1 MVFAIATRSSVYFYD
16 TQQKTPFGIV
26 SNIHYTRLTDLAW
39 SDNGQILVVSS
50 TDGFCSIITF
60 ENGELGEV
68 YTESTVK
75 KDRLQDVTNT
85 KKDNLDST
93 KPLKP
98 EEEIEIRKSPIDLK
112 PIIEAGDKIIEIP
125 CDKILSV
132 AGKFSSPDKKD
143 KPATPIAIR
152 KHPRAG
158 NNITGSDEDIAA
170 NKKTPP
176 KEDVTGSTSLT
187 VTPGNRNKGATPI
200 AIRRKPRTPLSNS
213 KVLKQK
219 KTESPSS
226 KLPVIESSVNEE
238 AVDAWPIDE
247 PKPISAVKK
256 DRLSIPEQQPP
267 PPSECFMSPGES
279 DKTQDIVLMV
289 DDDDENSSEKI
300 DPSKTESENLISKV
314 QKEIEKMD
322 VDETEPKIETEIAS
336 TSITPKTP
344 RRVEFRTISTP
355 KSKKKLL

>member
-68 YTESTVK
+68 YTESPIK

-85 KKDNLDST
+85 KKDTLDST
-93 KPLKP
+93 KPIKP
-98 EEEIEIRKSPIDLK
+98 EEEPEVRKSPIDFK
-112 PIIEAGDKIIEIP
+112 PIIETGDKIIEIP

-132 AGKFSSPDKKD
+132 EEKFSSPEKKD
-143 KPATPIAIR
+143 KPATPIAVR
-152 KHPRAG
+152 KHPRSG
-158 NNITGSDEDIAA
+158 NNVGSDEDA

-176 KEDVTGSTSLT
+176 KEDVTFSTT
-187 VTPGNRNKGATPI
+187 TPGHRSKGATPI

-219 KTESPSS
+219 KSESPS
-226 KLPVIESSVNEE
+226 VIESSVNEE
-238 AVDAWPIDE
+238 AVDAWPIDQ
-247 PKPISAVKK
+247 PKPILTVKK
-256 DRLSIPEQQPP
+256 DRLSFPEQQPP
-267 PPSECFMSPGES
+267 PPSDCFMSPGES
-279 DKTQDIVLMV
+279 DKTQDIVLCV
-289 DDDDENSSEKI
+289 DDDDDSSDQKI
-300 DPSKTESENLISKV
+300 SDPASDSLISKV

-322 VDETEPKIETEIAS
+322 VDETEPKIIETEIAS